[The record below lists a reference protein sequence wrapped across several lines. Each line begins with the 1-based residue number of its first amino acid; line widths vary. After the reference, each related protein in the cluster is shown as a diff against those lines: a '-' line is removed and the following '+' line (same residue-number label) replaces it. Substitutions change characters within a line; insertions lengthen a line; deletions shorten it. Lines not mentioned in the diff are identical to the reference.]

1 MNHLNLE
8 VVGFDERRAVEHV
21 RDEAGN
27 IIDAIPGKEEHWLVV
42 AAKPNGETIRAQV
55 SDEDWKR
62 LIAPLLEAKRSGL
75 SLKER
80 FQFE

>member
-8 VVGFDERRAVEHV
+8 VVGLDEGRAVEHV

-27 IIDAIPGKEEHWLVV
+27 IIDAVPGKEEHWLVV
-42 AAKPNGETIRAQV
+42 AVRPSGETIRAQV

-62 LIAPLLEAKRSGL
+62 LLAPLLDA
-75 SLKER
+75 ER
-80 FQFE
+80 GGRTLRECVRFE